1 MIGRLILWLCVIWIP
16 AMEYAFMANETKF
29 KKNIV
34 IGVTLPHQART
45 DPEVAAR
52 LGRFKRNLGII
63 CLALTALG
71 VGGLLLPVRMG
82 LSLTLMLVYTDLVI
96 VLPMIPY
103 VGCNRDLKALK
114 AGRGWRGGQT
124 AGNTV
129 TVDLAAAAQPVKELS
144 FAHFL
149 PPLVVSLI
157 PAVWEM
163 AMGEP
168 VGGAVM
174 LILALCIV
182 LFYFLYRYAFRRR
195 SEVVDD
201 DTSLTETLTR
211 LRRQYWRRTWL
222 WVSWFMAL
230 FAWCMELAFYFP
242 LAGFAGVGV
251 LTLLML
257 IACLRLEFGMRRA
270 QEKLTAGSGTGWYV
284 DEDDKWL
291 WGMFYY
297 DPHDRRIIV
306 NNRVGINTTVNLA
319 RRGGQVFMGL
329 CAALLIFMP
338 LLGVWL
344 MGEENAPVELALTD
358 TALVAS
364 HAGSEYEIPL
374 EDIQEAQ
381 LLDELPDGLRR
392 VAGTAMDTV
401 SKGRYRCNEWGSLE
415 LCIDPREGPWLLVT
429 TAEGKRYLFGA
440 PGVTAEIAAALERE
454 VPAAAVPADQ

>member
-1 MIGRLILWLCVIWIP
+1 MMGRIILWLCVVWIP
-16 AMEYAFMANETKF
+16 AVEYAFLANETRF

-45 DPEVAAR
+45 DPEVTAR
-52 LGRFKRNLGII
+52 LGRFKRNLGFI

-71 VGGLLLPVRMG
+71 VGGLLLPVSMG
-82 LSLTLMLVYTDLVI
+82 LSLTLMLVYADLVI

-103 VGCNRDLKALK
+103 ARCNRDLKALK
-114 AGRGWRGGQT
+114 ARRGWRGAQV

-144 FAHFL
+144 FAYFL
-149 PPLVVSLI
+149 PPLIVSLI
-157 PAVWEM
+157 PAVWELV
-163 AMGEP
+163 MGEP
-168 VGGAVM
+168 MGGAVM

-201 DTSLTETLTR
+201 DTDLTETLTR

-230 FAWCMELAFYFP
+230 FAWCMELAVSFP

-257 IACLRLEFGMRRA
+257 LACLRLEFGLRRA

-291 WGMFYY
+291 WGLFYY
-297 DPHDRRIIV
+297 DPHDRRIVV

-344 MGEENAPVELALTD
+344 MGEESAPVELALTD

-364 HAGSEYEIPL
+364 HGGSEYEIAL
-374 EDIQEAQ
+374 DDIEEVQ
-381 LLDELPDGLRR
+381 LLEELPDGLRR
-392 VAGTAMDTV
+392 VAGTGMDTV
-401 SKGRYRCNEWGSLE
+401 LKGRFTSQDWGSLE
-415 LCIDPREGPWLLVT
+415 LCLDPRTGPWLLVT
-429 TAEGKRYLFGA
+429 TAEGENFLFGA
-440 PGVTAEIAAALERE
+440 PGATARVAQALG
-454 VPAAAVPADQ
+454 A